1 MSPSPALGRRARC
14 NDLHFAAT
22 GSAST
27 SRTFRRRR
35 FVWAG
40 VAEAGP
46 FKNLEMIDSQR
57 AASDDDRMG
66 FVRNSNSKLS
76 YACLDAAQ
84 VPRLS
89 PWQVRDRPNSGL
101 PTSM

>member
-1 MSPSPALGRRARC
+1 MTRGVLRQAEPSDVGVLFG
-14 NDLHFAAT
+14 
-22 GSAST
+22 
-27 SRTFRRRR
+27 
-35 FVWAG
+35 AG

-66 FVRNSNSKLS
+66 FVRNSNSKLG

-89 PWQVRDRPNSGL
+89 PWQVRGRPNSGL